1 MLKNLQ
7 IAHYALI
14 DTLDVDFN
22 TGFSVI
28 TGETGAGKSIIL
40 GALGLLMGNRA
51 DAKAIKAGEK
61 KCSVEAVFD
70 IENLHL
76 EAFFKENDLDYDPQ
90 DCIVRREVS
99 ANGKSRAFINDQPVS
114 LATLKAFS
122 TKAIDIHSQH
132 QNLLMGREHFLL
144 DVIDG
149 VAKNQKTKNAYST
162 AYGEWNEAVK
172 ALEALKNKQNGE
184 QKDFLAFKLA
194 ELEEANLE
202 EGEEETLEAE
212 SRLLEHAEEIK
223 AALYEAA
230 SLIQTADHSVTDQL
244 RQSGN
249 ALAAVA
255 QSYEKADE
263 LVERIESARIDLA
276 DVADELQK
284 DLSRIDFDPTRLD
297 FVTSRLN
304 TLYSLEKKHHTASVA
319 ELIALRDNLR
329 DELHTL
335 DNFEAVLEEKTAQ
348 VEALR
353 SKLQKACAALTTTRV
368 KAAGKLTEA
377 LATTLRQLGMPN
389 VSLDLPLT
397 AKASPDASGGD
408 AAQLRFSA
416 NKNVALQDV
425 SEIASGGEIAR
436 LMLALK
442 AFVAQDGH
450 LPTLIF
456 DEIDTGVSGA
466 MAEKMACVM
475 QEMGHHSQV
484 ICITHLPQ
492 IAARG
497 QAHYRVYKAES
508 EEGTTSHL
516 IPLTD
521 QQRVEEI
528 AHMLSGTDVTQAA
541 IDNAK
546 SLLQTAT
553 S

>member
-149 VAKNQKTKNAYST
+149 VAKNQMTKNAYST
-162 AYGEWNEAVK
+162 AYGEWKEAVK
-172 ALEALKNKQNGE
+172 ALEALKNKQDGE

-249 ALAAVA
+249 TLAAVA

-377 LATTLRQLGMPN
+377 LTTTLRQLGMPN

-436 LMLALK
+436 LMLSLK

-546 SLLQTAT
+546 SLLQTAR

>member
-149 VAKNQKTKNAYST
+149 VAKNQMTKNAYST
-162 AYGEWNEAVK
+162 AYGEWKEAVK
-172 ALEALKNKQNGE
+172 ALEALKNKQDGE

-377 LATTLRQLGMPN
+377 LTTTLRQLGMPN

-436 LMLALK
+436 LMLSLK

-475 QEMGHHSQV
+475 QDMGRNGQV